1 MKNLNKTLAI
11 ASLLFTT
18 LVVDS
23 KSAPVTWQ
31 AGDVFIGFESTTAG
45 KNLLIDI
52 GPGTSVA
59 SFSGID
65 ALADLRS
72 AFGLGWY
79 ALGDLNWGAFSI
91 ATDKHTLWGTV
102 ASGNS
107 PLIARSAGA
116 LTTPLAK
123 FTGMGNNYTYDLN
136 NGQASTVGVIMTL
149 GTGTDVGTSTWSGN
163 NPTTA
168 PFGAYSISIENA
180 VTGGLDLY
188 SVPNSGSA
196 TAIFSAANVIPNNLY
211 VNSSGFIAA
220 PEPSTY
226 ALMALGALVL
236 VMAYRRK
243 VQA

>member
-31 AGDVFIGFESTTAG
+31 AGDIIMGFQSATAG

-52 GPGTSVA
+52 GSGANIA
-59 SFSGID
+59 SFSSINAGAD
-65 ALADLRS
+65 FVRAFGATWYTLADLS
-72 AFGLGWY
+72 
-79 ALGDLNWGAFSI
+79 WGAFSI

-102 ASGNS
+102 AAGNS
-107 PLIARSAGA
+107 PLVAKSVGA
-116 LTTPLAK
+116 LTTPLSK
-123 FTGMGNNYTYDLN
+123 FNGMGANYSNDIATE
-136 NGQASTVGVIMTL
+136 GGTVGVIMSV
-149 GTGTDVGTSTWSGN
+149 GTGTDIGTSTWTGN
-163 NPTTA
+163 NPATT
-168 PFGAYSISIENA
+168 PFGAYSISIENG

-188 SVPNSGSA
+188 SVPNSGAA
-196 TAIFSAANVIPNNLY
+196 TAIFSQALGNNLY
-211 VNSSGFIAA
+211 VNSSGFIGVV